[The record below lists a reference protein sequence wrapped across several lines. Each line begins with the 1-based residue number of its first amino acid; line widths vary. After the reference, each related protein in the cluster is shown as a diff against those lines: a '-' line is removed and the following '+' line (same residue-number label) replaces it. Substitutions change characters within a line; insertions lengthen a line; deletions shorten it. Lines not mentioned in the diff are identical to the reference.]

1 MIYSCAVP
9 RNILWKGLTG
19 GRGGQ
24 TRLRILCGESMYNDR
39 PVDYG
44 ARATTTHVDRLIA
57 LTGNHEWQPL
67 YASDTD
73 LLNGDRIS
81 RISQKHARGPACPG

>member
-1 MIYSCAVP
+1 MIYSCAVH
-9 RNILWKGLTG
+9 RETFH
-19 GRGGQ
+19 GRGLQ
-24 TRLRILCGESMYNDR
+24 VEGEVRRGCAYCVAKVCNDR

-44 ARATTTHVDRLIA
+44 ARATTTHVDHLIA

-67 YASDTD
+67 YASDID
-73 LLNGDRIS
+73 LLDGDRIS